1 MANTYSRRDFLKL
14 GLFAAGS
21 ALTVG
26 LVGCGGS
33 GEKAAT
39 TAAAAADKI
48 TLVEDGKLTIVTNYG
63 YIPMEWLENG
73 KAKGFDIDLGNKIA
87 EELGLSPNWLPDQK
101 FDTIIP
107 TIKQGGHADISIGS
121 ISITDERRKEIDFS
135 DPYMDSNQG
144 VVVLADKKGDFDST
158 EKLNK
163 SDVKIAAQAGTT
175 GEAWIKETLPNA
187 TLVSL
192 DDSIQTMTGVESGL
206 YDACVNDL
214 LVMQYMCENSYT
226 DLAVSLEI
234 PTGEQYGIVVS
245 KDNPALTEKIN
256 EVLKKMEDDGSLEEL
271 KKKWFGDMADS
282 I

>member
-33 GEKAAT
+33 GDKAAT

-163 SDVKIAAQAGTT
+163 YDVKVAAQAGTT

-214 LVMQYMCENSYT
+214 PVMQYMCENSYT

-245 KDNPALTEKIN
+245 KENPALTEKIN
-256 EVLKKMEDDGSLEEL
+256 EALKKMEDDGSMEEL

>member
-33 GEKAAT
+33 GDKAAT
-39 TAAAAADKI
+39 TAAATADKI

-158 EKLNK
+158 VTLNK

-214 LVMQYMCENSYT
+214 PVMQYMCENSYT

-245 KDNPALTEKIN
+245 KDSPALTEKIN
-256 EVLKKMEDDGSLEEL
+256 EVLKKMEDDGSMEEL

>member
-1 MANTYSRRDFLKL
+1 MANMYSRRDFLKL

-158 EKLNK
+158 KKLNK
-163 SDVKIAAQAGTT
+163 SDVKVAAQAGTT

-214 LVMQYMCENSYT
+214 PVMQYMCENSYT

-256 EVLKKMEDDGSLEEL
+256 EALKKMEDDGSMEEL

>member
-14 GLFAAGS
+14 GLFSAGS

-48 TLVEDGKLTIVTNYG
+48 TLVEDGKLTLVTNYG

-214 LVMQYMCENSYT
+214 PVMQYMCENSYT

-256 EVLKKMEDDGSLEEL
+256 EVLRKMEDDGSMEEL

>member
-33 GEKAAT
+33 GDKAAT

-121 ISITDERRKEIDFS
+121 ISITDERQKEIDFS

-163 SDVKIAAQAGTT
+163 SDVKVAAQAGTT

-214 LVMQYMCENSYT
+214 PVMQYMCENSYT
-226 DLAVSLEI
+226 DLAVSLGI

-256 EVLKKMEDDGSLEEL
+256 EVLKKMEDDDSMEEL

>member
-1 MANTYSRRDFLKL
+1 MANMYSRRDFLKL

-158 EKLNK
+158 KKLNK

-214 LVMQYMCENSYT
+214 PVMQYMCENSYT

-256 EVLKKMEDDGSLEEL
+256 EVLKKMEDDGSMEEL